1 MLQATRKRSI
11 GQQEMNNKGKASQ
24 YSVTGGKE
32 KKLTLSLIERLA
44 ARQFSLVSREKSS
57 P

>member
-1 MLQATRKRSI
+1 MLQATRKSTI
-11 GQQEMNNKGKASQ
+11 GQQEINNKGKESQ

-44 ARQFSLVSREKSS
+44 ANQFSLVS
-57 P
+57 